1 MGGGPGTVRP
11 VSADLRSAPGCTY
24 RVQLNS
30 AFRFSDAAAVAP
42 YLAELGV
49 THLYC
54 SPLLQAAPGSTH
66 GYDVVDPGRIS
77 DDLGGGDG
85 LNALSGAL
93 AEVGLGMIVDLVP
106 NHMATAGRD
115 NPWWWDV
122 LENGPSSVRARAFDI
137 DWDPPEAK
145 LRQRVLVPVLADHY
159 GRVLE
164 AGEIRVRREGGS
176 FLISYLDHELPV
188 SPRTLDEL
196 LADAAVRSG
205 RNQLAELA
213 RGFARLPDASLTDR
227 DSVARR
233 HEEKETLRARL
244 DAACRADPALAEAVD
259 AAVERFN
266 SDPDR
271 LDTLLGRQN
280 YRLARWQVAEYEL
293 DYRRFFD
300 VTGLIA
306 LRVEDPRVFEDT
318 HAVIVS
324 LVAGGVADGLRIDHP
339 DGLRDP
345 SGYLERLE
353 GATGGVW
360 TVVEKILGPGEEL
373 PPGWPVAGTTGYDFL
388 NVVGGLFVDPAGEAP
403 LSDLYR
409 RFTGDELDFPETAGR
424 GRREMLDG
432 PLATE
437 LERLTALAVEVCEG
451 RRRYRDFSRVELRA
465 ALREALVEVGVYRTY
480 VRPDGSRRAADEA
493 PIRAALQRARDGR
506 PDLDPEL
513 FDLLGLV
520 LLVTRRA
527 PAEVDLAMRFQQVAG
542 AVTAKGVEDTAFY
555 RYLRFA
561 ALNEVG
567 GDPARFGVDPGAF
580 HAHNART
587 AADWP
592 AAMTS
597 TSTHDTKRAEDV
609 RARLALLSE
618 IPQEWGA
625 AVARWSALADRHRT
639 GDRPDRRTE
648 YLLFQTLVGA
658 HPLPADRARGYMEKA
673 GREARSA
680 TSWTAP
686 DAEFEGAV
694 AKLVDGLLADP
705 DLTADLGAF
714 VAPLVTAGRV
724 NSLAQALLKLTS
736 PGVPDVYRGCEVW
749 DLSLVD
755 PDNRRPVD
763 HDRLRRLLAECRRI
777 HASAGAAGIMA
788 RADDGLP
795 KLFLTWRALGVRAEV
810 PDAFRPG
817 AAYEPLAAQGP
828 QAGHAVA
835 FGRAGRVV
843 AVAPR
848 LVLGLAR
855 SGGFGATS
863 LPLPAGTWTDRLTG
877 AAWSGPVALDEL
889 LGGFPVALLVRDG

>member
-1 MGGGPGTVRP
+1 MSP
-11 VSADLRSAPGCTY
+11 DLRSAPGCTY

-30 AFRFSDAAAVAP
+30 AFRFSDAAAVVP

-49 THLYC
+49 THMYC
-54 SPLLQAAPGSTH
+54 SPVLQAAPGSAH

-77 DDLGGGDG
+77 DELGGRDG
-85 LNALSGAL
+85 LNTLSGAL
-93 AEVGLGMIVDLVP
+93 AGAGLGMVVDVVP

-122 LENGPSSVRARAFDI
+122 LENGPSSLRARSFDI

-145 LRQRVLVPVLADHY
+145 LRQRVLVPVLGDHY

-176 FLISYLDHELPV
+176 FLVSYHDHELPV

-213 RGFARLPDASLTDR
+213 RGFARLPDASLTDG

-233 HEEKETLRARL
+233 HQEKETLRARL

-266 SDPDR
+266 CDPDR

-280 YRLARWQVAEYEL
+280 YRLARWQVAGYEL

-306 LRVEDPRVFEDT
+306 LRIEDPRVFEDI
-318 HAVIVS
+318 HAVIVG
-324 LVAGGVADGLRIDHP
+324 LVAEGVVDGLRIDHP

-353 GATGGVW
+353 RATEGAW
-360 TVVEKILGPGEEL
+360 TVVEKILEPGEEL
-373 PPGWPVAGTTGYDFL
+373 APTWPVAGTTGYDFL
-388 NVVGGLFVDPAGEAP
+388 NVVGGLFVDPAGEEP

-409 RFTGDELDFPETAGR
+409 RFTGDELDFAETAGQ
-424 GRREMLDG
+424 GRREILDTS
-432 PLATE
+432 LAAE
-437 LERLTALAVEVCEG
+437 LERLTAIAVEVCEG

-480 VRPDGSRRAADEA
+480 VRPDGSRQPVDEER
-493 PIRAALQRARDGR
+493 IRAALHRARESR

-527 PAEVDLAMRFQQVAG
+527 PAEVDLAMRFQQIAG

-555 RYLRFA
+555 RYLRLT

-567 GDPARFGVDPGAF
+567 GDPSRFGVDPAAF
-580 HAHNART
+580 HAHNGRIAR
-587 AADWP
+587 DWP
-592 AAMTS
+592 ATMTS

-618 IPQEWGA
+618 IPAEWAA
-625 AVARWSALADRHRT
+625 AVARWSTLADRHRT
-639 GDRPDRRTE
+639 GSLPDRRTD

-658 HPLPADRARGYMEKA
+658 HPLPADRAGAYMEKA
-673 GREARSA
+673 VREAKAA
-680 TSWTAP
+680 TSWTVP
-686 DAEFEGAV
+686 DAEYEGALG
-694 AKLVDGLLADP
+694 KLVDGLLADP
-705 DLTADLGAF
+705 DMTRDLREF
-714 VAPLVTAGRV
+714 VAPLVPAGRV
-724 NSLAQALLKLTS
+724 NSLAQTLLKLTS
-736 PGVPDVYRGCEVW
+736 PGVPDIYRGCEVW

-763 HDRLRRLLAECRRI
+763 HDRLRGLLAECRRI
-777 HASAGAAGIMA
+777 EASAGAPGIME

-817 AAYEPLAAQGP
+817 AVYEALAAAGP
-828 QAGHAVA
+828 QAAHVVA
-835 FGRAGRVV
+835 YGRAGRVV
-843 AVAPR
+843 TVAPR

-855 SGGFGATS
+855 AGGFGASTLT
-863 LPLPAGTWTDRLTG
+863 LPPGAWTDRLSG
-877 AAWSGPVALDEL
+877 AAWSGEVGLGDL
-889 LGGFPVALLVRDG
+889 LGAFPVALLVRD

>member
-1 MGGGPGTVRP
+1 MPP
-11 VSADLRSAPGCTY
+11 DLRSAPGCTY

-30 AFRFSDAAAVAP
+30 AFRFSAAAALVP

-54 SPLLQAAPGSTH
+54 SPILQAAPGSAH

-77 DDLGGGDG
+77 DELGGPDG

-93 AEVGLGMIVDLVP
+93 GDAGLGMIVDVVP

-122 LENGPSSVRARAFDI
+122 LENGPSSVWARAFDI

-145 LRQRVLVPVLADHY
+145 LRQRVLVPVLGDHY

-176 FLISYLDHELPV
+176 FLVSYFDHELPV
-188 SPRTLDEL
+188 SPRTLDEV

-244 DAACRADPALAEAVD
+244 DSACRADPALAEAVD

-280 YRLARWQVAEYEL
+280 YRLARWQVAGYEL

-306 LRVEDPRVFEDT
+306 LRIEDPRVFEDT
-318 HAVIVS
+318 HALIIR
-324 LVAGGVADGLRIDHP
+324 LVEEGVVDGLRIDHP

-345 SGYLERLE
+345 TGYLERLE
-353 GATGGVW
+353 GATGGAW
-360 TVVEKILGPGEEL
+360 TVVEKILEAEEDL
-373 PPGWPVAGTTGYDFL
+373 APGWPVAGTTGYDFL
-388 NVVGGLFVDPAGEAP
+388 NVVGGLFVDPDGEAP

-409 RFTGDELDFPETAGR
+409 RFTGDELDFEETGGQ
-424 GRREMLDG
+424 GRREILDTS
-432 PLATE
+432 LAAE

-480 VRPDGSRRAADEA
+480 VRPDGSRQPLDDER
-493 PIRAALQRARDGR
+493 IRAALQRAREAR

-520 LLVTRRA
+520 LPVTRRA

-555 RYLRFA
+555 RYLRLA

-567 GDPARFGVDPGAF
+567 GDPGRFGVGPAAF
-580 HAHNART
+580 HAHNERMAR
-587 AADWP
+587 DWP
-592 AAMTS
+592 TTMTAS
-597 TSTHDTKRAEDV
+597 STHDTKRAEDV

-618 IPQEWGA
+618 IPDEWAA
-625 AVARWSALADRHRT
+625 AVARWSALADRHRS
-639 GDRPDRRTE
+639 GALPDRRAD

-658 HPLPADRARGYMEKA
+658 HPLPSDRARAYMEKA
-673 GREARSA
+673 AREAKAA

-686 DAEFEGAV
+686 DAEYEGAL

-705 DLTADLGAF
+705 DMTRDLEAF
-714 VAPLVTAGRV
+714 VAPLVPAGRR
-724 NSLAQALLKLTS
+724 NSLAQTLLKLTS
-736 PGVPDVYRGCEVW
+736 PGVPDIYQGCEVW

-763 HDRLRRLLAECRRI
+763 HARIRGLLTDCRRI
-777 HASAGAAGIMA
+777 HASAGGPGIME
-788 RADDGLP
+788 RSDDGLP

-810 PDAFRPG
+810 PAAFTPG
-817 AAYEPLAAQGP
+817 AAYEPLAADGP
-828 QAGHAVA
+828 RSNHVVA

-855 SGGFGATS
+855 AGGFGATTLA
-863 LPLPAGTWTDRLTG
+863 LPPGTWTDRLSG
-877 AAWSGPVALDEL
+877 AAWSGRVGMTEL
-889 LGGFPVALLVRDG
+889 LDAFPVALLVRD

>member
-1 MGGGPGTVRP
+1 MLRDP
-11 VSADLRSAPGCTY
+11 RSAPGSTY
-24 RVQLNS
+24 RVQLNA
-30 AFRFSDAAAVAP
+30 AFRFSDAAGLVP
-42 YLAELGV
+42 YLAELGI

-54 SPLLQAAPGSTH
+54 SPILQAAPGSTH

-77 DDLGGGDG
+77 DELGGREG
-85 LNALSGAL
+85 LTALRGAL
-93 AEVGLGMIVDLVP
+93 DQSGLGMVVDVVP

-145 LRQRVLVPVLADHY
+145 LRQRVLVPVLGDHY

-164 AGEIRVRREGGS
+164 AGEIRLRRDGGS
-176 FLISYLDHELPV
+176 FVIAYADHELPV

-205 RNQLAELA
+205 REQLGELA

-227 DSVARR
+227 ASVARR

-244 DAACRADPALAEAVD
+244 DAACRADPALAAAVD

-280 YRLARWQVAEYEL
+280 YRLARWQVAGYEL

-300 VTGLIA
+300 VSGLIA
-306 LRVEDPRVFEDT
+306 LRTEDPRVFEET
-318 HAVIVS
+318 HAVITG
-324 LVAGGVADGLRIDHP
+324 LVAEGVVDGLRIDHP

-345 SGYLERLE
+345 TGYLERLE
-353 GATGGVW
+353 RASGGTW
-360 TVVEKILGPGEEL
+360 TVVEKILESREEL
-373 PPGWPVAGTTGYDFL
+373 APSWPVAGTTGYDYL
-388 NVVGGLFVDPAGEAP
+388 NVVGGLLVDPAGEAP

-409 RFTGDELDFPETAGR
+409 RLTGDELDFEATAAQ
-424 GRREMLDG
+424 GRRDVLDSS
-432 PLATE
+432 LAAE
-437 LERLTALAVEVCEG
+437 LERLTALCVEVCEG

-465 ALREALVEVGVYRTY
+465 AVREALVGLGVYRTY
-480 VRPDGSRRAADEA
+480 VRPDGTRQPQDEER
-493 PIRAALQRARDGR
+493 IRTALHRAREAR

-520 LLVTRRA
+520 LQVTRRA
-527 PAEVDLAMRFQQVAG
+527 PAEADLAMRFQQVAG

-555 RYLRFA
+555 RYLRFVG
-561 ALNEVG
+561 LNEVG
-567 GDPARFGVDPGAF
+567 GDPARFGVDPADF
-580 HAHNART
+580 HAHNTRVAR
-587 AADWP
+587 DWP
-592 AAMTS
+592 ATMTA

-618 IPQEWGA
+618 IPHEWAA
-625 AVARWSALADRHRT
+625 AVGRWSALADRHKT
-639 GDRPDRRTE
+639 GALPDRRAE
-648 YLLFQTLVGA
+648 YLLYQTLVGA
-658 HPLPADRARGYMEKA
+658 HPLPADRAGAYMEKA
-673 GREARSA
+673 LREAKLV

-686 DAEFEGAV
+686 DAEYEGAV

-705 DLTADLGAF
+705 EMVRELDAF
-714 VAPLVTAGRV
+714 VVPLVAPGRV
-724 NSLAQALLKLTS
+724 NSLAQTVLKLTS
-736 PGVPDVYRGCEVW
+736 PGVPDIYRGCEVW
-749 DLSLVD
+749 DTSLVD

-763 HDRLRRLLAECRRI
+763 YAVLRSLFDECRST
-777 HASAGAAGIMA
+777 HAAAGAAGILE

-795 KLFLTWRALGVRAEV
+795 KLFLTWRALTLRAERA
-810 PDAFRPG
+810 DAFRAG
-817 AAYEPLAAQGP
+817 ASYEPLTAEGP
-828 QAGHAVA
+828 QASHVVA
-835 FGRAGRVV
+835 FVRAGQVV
-843 AVAPR
+843 TVAPR

-855 SGGFGATS
+855 AGGFGPTS
-863 LPLPAGTWTDRLTG
+863 LTLPPGRWTDRLSG
-877 AAWSGPVALDEL
+877 AAWSGPVGLDEL
-889 LGGFPVALLVRDG
+889 LGAFPVAVLVREG

>member
-1 MGGGPGTVRP
+1 VP
-11 VSADLRSAPGCTY
+11 SDLRSAPGCTY

-42 YLAELGV
+42 YLAEIGV

-54 SPLLQAAPGSTH
+54 SPVLQAAPGSAH

-77 DDLGGGDG
+77 DELGGSDG
-85 LNALSGAL
+85 LTALRGAL
-93 AEVGLGMIVDLVP
+93 GDTGLGMIVDIVP

-145 LRQRVLVPVLADHY
+145 LRQRVLVPVLGDHY

-176 FLISYLDHELPV
+176 FLVSYFDHELPV

-259 AAVERFN
+259 TAVERFN

-280 YRLARWQVAEYEL
+280 YRLARWQVAGYEL

-306 LRVEDPRVFEDT
+306 LRTEDPRVFEDT
-318 HAVIVS
+318 HALITG
-324 LVAGGVADGLRIDHP
+324 LVVDGVFDGVRVDHP

-345 SGYLERLE
+345 TGYLERLDRATR
-353 GATGGVW
+353 GAW
-360 TVVEKILGPGEEL
+360 TVVEKILERDEEL
-373 PPGWPVAGTTGYDFL
+373 AADWPVAGTTGYDFL
-388 NVVGGLFVDPAGEAP
+388 NLVGGLFVDPVGEAP

-409 RFTGDELDFPETAGR
+409 RFTGDDVDYSEAADQ
-424 GRREMLDG
+424 GRREVLDSS
-432 PLATE
+432 LATE

-465 ALREALVEVGVYRTY
+465 ALREALVAVGVYRTY
-480 VRPDGSRRAADEA
+480 VRPGGSRQPVDEA
-493 PIRAALQRARDGR
+493 RIRDSLRRAREAR
-506 PDLDPEL
+506 SDLDPEL
-513 FDLLGLV
+513 FDLLGLA

-555 RYLRFA
+555 RYLRLV

-567 GDPARFGVDPGAF
+567 GDPARFGVDVAAF
-580 HAHNART
+580 HAHNIRIARE
-587 AADWP
+587 WP
-592 AAMTS
+592 ATMTA

-618 IPQEWGA
+618 IPDEWA
-625 AVARWSALADRHRT
+625 QAVSRWSELADRHRT
-639 GDRPDRRTE
+639 GARPDRRAE

-658 HPLPADRARGYMEKA
+658 HPLPADRARTYMEKA
-673 GREARSA
+673 GREAKA
-680 TSWTAP
+680 GTSWTAP
-686 DAEFEGAV
+686 DAEYEGAV

-705 DLTADLGAF
+705 DMTRDLEAF
-714 VAPLVTAGRV
+714 VAPLVPAGRV
-724 NSLAQALLKLTS
+724 NSLAQTLLKLTS

-749 DLSLVD
+749 DMSLVD

-763 HDRLRRLLAECRRI
+763 HGHLRELLGECRRI
-777 HASAGAAGIMA
+777 HASAGGPGIMA
-788 RADDGLP
+788 RSDEGVP

-810 PDAFRPG
+810 PDGFRPG
-817 AAYEPLAAQGP
+817 AAYEPLAAAGP
-828 QAGHAVA
+828 QADHVVA

-843 AVAPR
+843 TVAPR

-855 SGGFGATS
+855 AGGFGTTTIT
-863 LPLPAGTWTDRLTG
+863 LPPGTWTDRLSG
-877 AAWSGPVALDEL
+877 AAWSGPVELAEL
-889 LGGFPVALLVRDG
+889 LAAFPVALLVRN